1 MTTLRLG
8 TRGSQLALI
17 QANMVAALLRA
28 RAGVSCDVIVIKTS
42 GDRLADAPLAQIGG
56 KRVFVKEIEDALLD
70 GAVDLAVHS
79 SKDLPAELPDGLAL
93 GATLPREDPRD
104 ALVLPVPINV
114 ESPAP
119 SAGDRR
125 VSSRAEGPFP
135 TGVDFPAADAAT
147 APVAFPQLPLDDIVQ
162 RLGDAPT
169 IGTSSVRRT
178 AQLVQLFPDAKFSAI
193 RGNLDTRLRKL
204 DTGEFNAVV
213 LAAAGLKRLGRQA
226 RISALLP
233 PEVCLPAPGQGII
246 AVETRRDDTAVRA
259 FVDAVS
265 DPASTAALAAERM
278 VVLRLGGGC
287 QMPIGA
293 YATVLNTEL
302 SLSAMVI
309 SLDGARVIRA
319 EASGAVTDSDA
330 VGTRAAMRLLAQGA
344 AEILAEVEGTRGA
357 VEGLQP

>member
-70 GAVDLAVHS
+70 DAIDLAVHS

-104 ALVLPVPINV
+104 AVVLPVPSTV
-114 ESPAP
+114 EG
-119 SAGDRR
+119 SAH
-125 VSSRAEGPFP
+125 
-135 TGVDFPAADAAT
+135 GVERPAADGAESPVEASAQLSLEEIMRHLGE
-147 APVAFPQLPLDDIVQ
+147 API
-162 RLGDAPT
+162 

-178 AQLVQLFPDAKFSAI
+178 AQLVQLFPRARFSPI

-204 DTGEFNAVV
+204 DSGEFNAVV
-213 LAAAGLKRLGRQA
+213 LAAAGLRRLGRHM

-233 PEVCLPAPGQGII
+233 PAVCLPAPGQGII
-246 AVETRRDDTAVRA
+246 AVEIRRDDAAARA
-259 FVDAVS
+259 FLERIN
-265 DPASTAALAAERM
+265 DPASAAALAAERM

-293 YATVLNTEL
+293 YATVSKSEL
-302 SLSAMVI
+302 SLGAMVI
-309 SLDGARVIRA
+309 SLDGARTVRA
-319 EASGAVTDSDA
+319 DASGAVTEPEA

-344 AEILAEVEGTRGA
+344 AEILAEVEGVRGA